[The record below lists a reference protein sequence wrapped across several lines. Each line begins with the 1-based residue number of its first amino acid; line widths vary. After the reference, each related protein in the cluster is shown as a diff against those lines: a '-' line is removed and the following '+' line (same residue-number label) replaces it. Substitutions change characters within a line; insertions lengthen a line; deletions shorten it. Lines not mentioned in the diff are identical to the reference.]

1 MQLADGWTY
10 TAIRTPQE
18 LYMEM
23 SEARK
28 QIFAPPEIEMYDL
41 EAEPDELHNLAR
53 STDPAVE
60 QGVRDLAA
68 RLARPPG
75 CAGIDSR
82 DARWGTAFCE

>member
-41 EAEPDELHNLAR
+41 E
-53 STDPAVE
+53 
-60 QGVRDLAA
+60 
-68 RLARPPG
+68 
-75 CAGIDSR
+75 
-82 DARWGTAFCE
+82 